1 MSYIYVITNLI
12 NQKQYIGYTSRTITR
27 RFYEHIWEAY
37 DNNDEEKS
45 SALHNA
51 IRKYGSHNFIIE
63 QVKEFDENEFNW
75 EEMEKHYIKVYNSLS
90 PGGYNICEGGNK
102 PPIHYGDQNC
112 KTKVSDTDLQN
123 LFIDLKNLS
132 LSYKDIAIKYNIS
145 VSQLYKINSGKA
157 RVQSN
162 IKYPIRKYSQQE
174 EYALKVINIL
184 ANDKTLSNSKIAE
197 LIPNYFRANEI
208 ASINNGNKY
217 AYLWDGEFPIRKE
230 TVPNDY
236 LEKQIIAKHIIEYI
250 KSHNALTQIKIQ
262 KELGYGRR
270 IVEKVIKGEYPYC
283 LSNQTYPI
291 QLNK

>member
-12 NQKQYIGYTSRTITR
+12 NQKQYIGYTSRTIAR

-37 DNNDEEKS
+37 DNDDEEKN

-51 IRKYGSHNFIIE
+51 IRKYGSCNFIVE
-63 QVKEFDENEFNW
+63 QVKEFNENEFNW
-75 EEMEKHYIKVYNSLS
+75 EEMEKHYIQAYNSLV
-90 PGGYNICEGGNK
+90 PNGYNICKGGNK

-112 KTKVSDTDLQN
+112 KTKVNDIDLQN
-123 LFIDLKNLS
+123 LIADLKNLS
-132 LSYKDIAIKYNIS
+132 LSYKDIATKYNIS

-157 RVQSN
+157 RTQSD
-162 IKYPIRKYSQQE
+162 IQYPIRKYSQQE

-217 AYLWDGEFPIRKE
+217 AYLWNGDFPIRKE

-236 LEKQIIAKHIIEYI
+236 LEKQNVAKSIVDYI
-250 KSHNALTQIKIQ
+250 KLQKPLTQLQIQ
-262 KELGYGRR
+262 KETGYGRKV
-270 IVEKVIKGEYPYC
+270 VEKVIRGEYPYY